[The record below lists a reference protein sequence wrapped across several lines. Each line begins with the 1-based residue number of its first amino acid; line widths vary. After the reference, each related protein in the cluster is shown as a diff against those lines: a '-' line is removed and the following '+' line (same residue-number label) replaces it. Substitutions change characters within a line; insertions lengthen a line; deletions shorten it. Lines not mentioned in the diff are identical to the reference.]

1 MSRALLTL
9 RTVADRDRACRWVRQ
24 APIGSTVEFKAPRR
38 SLDQNSL
45 LWARLTDLSRQL
57 MWHGQHLTPED
68 YKDVLMASLRRARV
82 VPGIDG
88 GFVPIGMRTSELTKA
103 EFAEL
108 LDLIDAFGA
117 QHGVVF
123 GDEEARVPDEGE
135 GSRHQAGD
143 CR

>member
-1 MSRALLTL
+1 MSRALIRI
-9 RTVADRDRACRWVRQ
+9 RTIADRDTACRWARQ

-38 SLDQNSL
+38 SLEQNSL

-57 MWHGQHLTPED
+57 AWHGQKLSPED

-103 EFAEL
+103 EFTEL

-117 QHGVVF
+117 QHGVEF
-123 GDEEARVPDEGE
+123 SDHESRDREALEVQPG
-135 GSRHQAGD
+135 
-143 CR
+143 

>member
-1 MSRALLTL
+1 
-9 RTVADRDRACRWVRQ
+9 
-24 APIGSTVEFKAPRR
+24 
-38 SLDQNSL
+38 
-45 LWARLTDLSRQL
+45 

-68 YKDVLMASLRRARV
+68 YKDVLMASLRRARI

-117 QHGVVF
+117 QHGVEF
-123 GDEEARVPDEGE
+123 SDDRRLDDRAEGADADATAEAL
-135 GSRHQAGD
+135 
-143 CR
+143 